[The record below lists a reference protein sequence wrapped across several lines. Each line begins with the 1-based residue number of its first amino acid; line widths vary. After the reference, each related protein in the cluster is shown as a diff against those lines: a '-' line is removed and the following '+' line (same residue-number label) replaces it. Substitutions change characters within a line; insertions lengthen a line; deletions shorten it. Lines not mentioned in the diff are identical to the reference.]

1 MYLNV
6 MIWAQD
12 CMDNGEAGRLHAQ
25 NGEFQLSQ
33 DPRIAWVPWLNFNGV
48 SDPAVSDEID
58 AMGLVAYICA
68 NYDIPSCAWMWWHI
82 IKSIKQ
88 SDICV
93 WFI

>member
-1 MYLNV
+1 
-6 MIWAQD
+6 
-12 CMDNGEAGRLHAQ
+12 MDNGEAGRLHAE

-68 NYDIPSCAWMWWHI
+68 NYDIPSCA
-82 IKSIKQ
+82 
-88 SDICV
+88 
-93 WFI
+93 